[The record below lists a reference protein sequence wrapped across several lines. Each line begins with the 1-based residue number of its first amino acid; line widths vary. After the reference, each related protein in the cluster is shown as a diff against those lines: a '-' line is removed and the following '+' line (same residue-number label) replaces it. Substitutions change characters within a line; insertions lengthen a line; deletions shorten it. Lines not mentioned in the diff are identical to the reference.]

1 MAMMMAAAALALVA
15 AGRGPLVM
23 PGVTT
28 RVENSLFFYDA
39 FPELPQ
45 LAPNASV
52 TIAEFSASRGGRINL
67 MHLVL
72 GGAGCGNP
80 SGCPAPAEQRLEIQR
95 RVALSITYNNNSF
108 PSVFVPIGDFFVDHG
123 PDCYERNA
131 LGLLEPCR
139 PSRSRDPTARNSTTS
154 KQFETPAV
162 AKRDSD
168 SWWSYIEMPYM
179 TAIKV
184 ELVSRASMTVGG
196 YVWVQHEDSP
206 FDESSDGYFH
216 AVFSSNP
223 SLRFPLD
230 TVPILN
236 SESVAGPGS
245 LIGYAMVFTADAAPP
260 VFAGDFNYVCEGNWE
275 FFLDN
280 ATALRGNDSLVDVA
294 RVGHQASD
302 GLVTFLGTEDA
313 FGYSGGWSGESTGY
327 YSGTPLWF
335 QQGGRHA
342 LSTYR
347 FFPGRPLR
355 FSKELRAQVNWAF
368 DVRRNP
374 VFRAGSPVWR
384 ACPAGTGCPMSYDV
398 ITYMYLATP
407 RDASADAA
415 RIPWPVLDLLREG

>member
-1 MAMMMAAAALALVA
+1 MWALVTTLTLCA

-28 RVENSLFFYDA
+28 RVENSLFNYDA
-39 FPELPQ
+39 FPELPE
-45 LAPNASV
+45 LHPGGRV
-52 TIAEFSASRGGRINL
+52 TIAQFNASRGGRINL
-67 MHLVL
+67 MHLVVSGL
-72 GGAGCGNP
+72 GCGNP
-80 SGCPAPAEQRLEIQR
+80 SGCPTQRLEIQR
-95 RVALSITYNNNSF
+95 RVALSITYDENPF
-108 PSVFVPIGDFFVDHG
+108 PSVVVPIGDFFVDHG
-123 PDCYERNA
+123 PDCFERNA

-139 PSRSRDPTARNSTTS
+139 PSRSRDPTARNSTTG
-154 KQFETPAV
+154 KQFETPVV

-168 SWWSYIEMPYM
+168 SWWSYIEMPYR

-184 ELVSRASMTVGG
+184 ELVSRANVTIGG
-196 YVWVQHEDSP
+196 YAWVQHEDSP
-206 FDESSDGYFH
+206 FDASSDGYFH

-236 SESVAGPGS
+236 GGSVAGPGS
-245 LIGYAMVFTADAAPP
+245 LIGYAMVFTATAAPP

-280 ATALRGNDSLVDVA
+280 ATALRGNDSSVDIA
-294 RVGHQASD
+294 QAGYQASD

-335 QQGGRHA
+335 QQGSRHA

-347 FFPGRPLR
+347 FFPERPLR
-355 FSKELRAQVNWAF
+355 FSKQLRGQVNWAF
-368 DVRRNP
+368 DVQRNP
-374 VFRAGSPVWR
+374 VFHTGSPVWR
-384 ACPAGTGCPMSYDV
+384 ACPAGVGCLMSYDV

-407 RDASADAA
+407 RNASAVH
-415 RIPWPVLDLLREG
+415 IPWPILDLLKES